1 MRVPLVIASHFTTAE
16 TGTGRGDGSGGG
28 LQDPPTASF
37 YVTEGGRMNRIHRIA
52 AALSALTALAAVPSA
67 AQTVRP
73 SFTGT
78 VEVVVDGRVL
88 QEYRAYGT
96 RYVEALKGKEY
107 AIRLHNPFGVRVA
120 VALSVDGLS
129 TIDARHT
136 TAAAARKWVI
146 GPYETITI
154 SGWQTSMAKARQ
166 FFFTTEDR
174 SYAQRL
180 GQPDNQGVISAVF
193 FRERA
198 PVHAVPLARDDAAE
212 DTRRQRPAAAGAA
225 AKAESLAGRAAEE
238 YAATGI
244 GEHTDHPVEIVHL
257 DLEANPAATIDIRY
271 EYRSQL
277 VRLGI
282 VPNAPAADDPLSRR
296 QHAQGF
302 DKRFCPDIR

>member
-1 MRVPLVIASHFTTAE
+1 MK
-16 TGTGRGDGSGGG
+16 
-28 LQDPPTASF
+28 
-37 YVTEGGRMNRIHRIA
+37 RIHRA
-52 AALSALTALAAVPSA
+52 AAVLSALAALTVVPSA
-67 AQTVRP
+67 LQASRP
-73 SFTGT
+73 PLTGT
-78 VEVVVDGRVL
+78 VEVLVDGRAL
-88 QEYRAYGT
+88 PEYRAYGT

-107 AIRLHNPFGVRVA
+107 AIRLHNPFDVRVA

-146 GPYETITI
+146 GPHETITI
-154 SGWQTSMAKARQ
+154 SGWQTSMAAARR

-174 SYAQRL
+174 SYARRL

-193 FRERA
+193 FRERV
-198 PVHAVPLARDDAAE
+198 PVRAVPVARDDADNDAA
-212 DTRRQRPAAAGAA
+212 RQRAVPAGAP

-244 GEHTDHPVEIVHL
+244 GEHTDHPVEVVRL
-257 DLEANPAATIDIRY
+257 DLEASPAATIDIRY

-282 VPNAPAADDPLSRR
+282 VPNAPAAGDPLSRR
-296 QHAQGF
+296 QNAQGF
-302 DKRFCPDIR
+302 DKGFCPDIK

>member
-1 MRVPLVIASHFTTAE
+1 
-16 TGTGRGDGSGGG
+16 
-28 LQDPPTASF
+28 
-37 YVTEGGRMNRIHRIA
+37 MNRIHRIA
-52 AALSALTALAAVPSA
+52 AALSALIALGVVPSTLQA
-67 AQTVRP
+67 SRP
-73 SFTGT
+73 SITGT
-78 VEVVVDGRVL
+78 VEVVVDGRAL
-88 QEYRAYGT
+88 PEYRAYGT
-96 RYVEALKGKEY
+96 RYVEALKGREY
-107 AIRLHNPFGVRVA
+107 AIRLHNPFDVRVA

-146 GPYETITI
+146 GPHETVTI
-154 SGWQTSMAKARQ
+154 SGWQTSMAQARQ

-174 SYAQRL
+174 SYARRL

-198 PVHAVPLARDDAAE
+198 PVRIVPLAQNDAA
-212 DTRRQRPAAAGAA
+212 DSAPRQRGAPAGAA
-225 AKAESLAGRAAEE
+225 AKAESSAARAAEE

-244 GEHTDHPVEIVHL
+244 GQRTDHAVEIVHL
-257 DLEANPAATIDIRY
+257 DLEASPAATIDIRY

-282 VPNAPAADDPLSRR
+282 VPNAPAADDSLSRR
-296 QHAQGF
+296 QNAQGF